1 MTLAHSLS
9 EQSALAAWLAI
20 HRTPGVG
27 PVTFQKLL
35 AEIDSPQQILANPQQ
50 LKTIDSPIRQALQKP
65 DWQTVE
71 ADLQWLQQPDRQILT
86 LHDATYPALL
96 REIPDPPPLLY
107 LQGNP
112 ELLNSWQLAVVGSRN
127 PSASGRQTAEGF
139 ARYLA
144 GGGLTVTSGL
154 ATGIDA
160 AAHQGALKADG
171 PTIAVVGTGLD
182 RVYPAKHRQLAHQIA
197 SNGLLVSE
205 FPLGTPPKAENFPRR
220 NRIISGLSLGTLIVE
235 AALKSGSLITARMAM
250 EQGREVFA
258 IPGSIHNPL
267 SRGCH
272 QLIREGAKLVEKA
285 EHIIEELGALAGIR
299 LSADS
304 PTSTSN
310 DPDPPDGD
318 MPDGEYQI
326 LFEHLGFD
334 PIHIDQLVANSGLT
348 ADAVSSMLLLL
359 ELQGQVAS
367 MPGGRYVR
375 TGSSGSH

>member
-1 MTLAHSLS
+1 MC
-9 EQSALAAWLAI
+9 EQQPLAAWLAI

-35 AEIDSPQQILANPQQ
+35 AENNSPQQILDNPWKLESVDRRIQ
-50 LKTIDSPIRQALQKP
+50 QALQDP
-65 DWQTVE
+65 DWQQVE
-71 ADLQWLQQPDRQILT
+71 ADLQWLEQPDRWILT
-86 LHDATYPALL
+86 LQDELYPALL

-112 ELLNSWQLAVVGSRN
+112 DLLNSWQLAMVGSRN
-127 PSASGRQTAEGF
+127 PTASGRQTAQDF
-139 ARYLA
+139 ASYLA
-144 GGGLTVTSGL
+144 AGGLTVTSGL

-160 AAHQGALKADG
+160 AAHQGALRVHG
-171 PTIAVVGTGLD
+171 LTIAVVGTGLD
-182 RVYPAKHRQLAHQIA
+182 RVYPAKHRDLAHEIA
-197 SNGLLVSE
+197 HTGLLVSE

-220 NRIISGLSLGTLIVE
+220 NRIISGLSLGTLIIE
-235 AALKSGSLITARMAM
+235 AALRSGSLITARMAM

-267 SRGCH
+267 ARGCH
-272 QLIREGAKLVEKA
+272 QLIREGAKLVETA
-285 EHIIEELGALAGIR
+285 EHIVEELGALAGVR
-299 LSADS
+299 FAPDNVPS
-304 PTSTSN
+304 PTQNTDLLDN
-310 DPDPPDGD
+310 DLPDDD
-318 MPDGEYQI
+318 YQI

-334 PIHIDQLVANSGLT
+334 PIHIDQLIADSGLT

-375 TGSSGSH
+375 NGSPGNH

>member
-127 PSASGRQTAEGF
+127 PSASGRQTAEDF

-160 AAHQGALKADG
+160 AAHQGALKAHG

-272 QLIREGAKLVEKA
+272 QLIREGAKLVETA
-285 EHIIEELGALAGIR
+285 EHIVEELGALAGIR
-299 LSADS
+299 LSADR
-304 PTSTSN
+304 PTPTSN

-318 MPDGEYQI
+318 LPDGEYQI

-334 PIHIDQLVANSGLT
+334 PIHIDQLVADSGLT